1 MESAGSIERG
11 GGDVTYKI
19 APGSQVRGERGGLL
33 FYRRKGPRLYYLP
46 CGSRMSPEFFSSGKT
61 LREWLNGKEVPSGTI
76 EALENA
82 LAGLEAKGVVHAC
95 RRCP

>member
-1 MESAGSIERG
+1 MESAGCIDHDSSG
-11 GGDVTYKI
+11 VAYVI

-33 FYRRKGPRLYYLP
+33 FYRRRGPRLYYLP
-46 CGSRMSPEFFSSGKT
+46 CGSRMSPDFFSSGKT
-61 LREWLNGKEVPSGTI
+61 LREWLNGKEVPSGVI